1 MAATTRHLQ
10 WEAMRSL
17 FAYLFPLVLA
27 AASFGQ
33 QPAAAPKAITDPR
46 ALVSTNVPDLTT
58 YDLNKFFTTRT
69 VGDSSWSPDGK
80 NVVVVTNI
88 SGRKNLWVAP
98 AAGGWP
104 RQLTIS
110 EQRQASPAWSPDGQW
125 IAFQSDKD
133 GNEQWDIF
141 VVSPKNGDVV
151 NLTNSPEIS
160 EESPTWQPHGRLLAI
175 TVRPKDASSAEIAT
189 LDVLTRRVRKLTT
202 DTPKDH
208 FNSDPVWSPD
218 GKQVAYRQ
226 VTANGK
232 DSDVFVVEVAT
243 GHSTRL
249 TPHTGEHLYSL
260 AAWSPDGK
268 KLLISSD
275 AANGFRNIALLDVAS
290 KQVQWLT
297 KDKWDSLP
305 GSFTSDGRRLSWTTN
320 LDGNRTVFV
329 YDIATK
335 HAQALPLKVGVNSLV
350 GSDTAFSKDG
360 KQLLYKHSGPDSP
373 GDLWVYTFATAHAH
387 QLTNSMVAGLRGED
401 MVAPALV
408 RYPSRDGKFQI
419 SAFVYM
425 PHNIIKNAQYPALVY
440 VHGGPSSH
448 VDNSFD
454 PFVQYIVNQG
464 YVVIAPNYRGSTGF
478 GREFEQADY
487 FDMGGGDLQ
496 DVVSAA
502 EFIKQNGYVNPKKL
516 IVMGRSY
523 GGYLTMM
530 GVTKAPEVWA
540 AGVAVVPF
548 VNWFTEVQN
557 EDPRLR
563 EVDYATMGDP
573 EKNKALWEDRSP
585 VNFIKQIK
593 APLLIIAGENDSRCP
608 KTEAQQVADA
618 IKKNGGTVQL
628 KVYEDEG
635 HVFARM
641 ENTLDSY
648 RRISDFL
655 KVQVPSPG
663 CGCEILQ

>member
-1 MAATTRHLQ
+1 
-10 WEAMRSL
+10 MRRL
-17 FAYLFPLVLA
+17 FTCLFPALLTAV
-27 AASFGQ
+27 SFAQ
-33 QPAAAPKAITDPR
+33 QPPAAKAVTDPH
-46 ALVSTNVPDLTT
+46 ALVSTNVPDLTN
-58 YDLNKFFTTRT
+58 YDLNKFFMTRV

-80 NVVVVTNI
+80 NVVLATNI
-88 SGRKNLWVAP
+88 SGRRNLWVVP

-110 EQRQASPAWSPDGQW
+110 DQRQASPAWSPDGQW

-151 NLTNSPEIS
+151 NLTNSPSIS

-175 TVRPKDASSAEIAT
+175 TVRPQDTSAAEIAT
-189 LDVLTRRVRKLTT
+189 LDVLTRRVRKLTNN
-202 DTPKDH
+202 TPKDR
-208 FNSDPVWSPD
+208 FNSDPIWSPD
-218 GKQVAYRQ
+218 GKQIAYRQ
-226 VTANGK
+226 VLANGK
-232 DSDVFVVEVAT
+232 DADVFVVDVAT
-243 GHSTRL
+243 GNSTRL

-260 AAWSPDGK
+260 SAWSPDGK

-275 AANGFRNIALLDVAS
+275 AENSYRNIALLDIAS

-297 KDKWDSLP
+297 KEKWDSQP
-305 GSFTSDGRRLSWTTN
+305 GTFAPDGRKLTWTTN
-320 LDGNRTVFV
+320 IDGNRMVFV
-329 YDIATK
+329 YDVAAK
-335 HAQALPLKVGVNSLV
+335 RAQALPLKAGVNSLA
-350 GSDTAFSKDG
+350 GSETAFSHDG

-373 GDLWVYTFATAHAH
+373 GDLWVYTLATAQKH
-387 QLTNSMVAGLRGED
+387 QLTDSMVAGLRAED
-401 MVAPALV
+401 MVTPALV

-448 VDNSFD
+448 FDNSFD

-464 YVVIAPNYRGSTGF
+464 YIVIAPNYRGSTGY
-478 GREFEQADY
+478 GKAFEQADY

-502 EFIKQNGYVNPKKL
+502 EFIKQNGYVNPKK
-516 IVMGRSY
+516 IVLMGRSY

-540 AGVAVVPF
+540 AGVAIVPF

-557 EDPRLR
+557 ENPQLR

-573 EKNKALWEDRSP
+573 VKDKALWEDRSP
-585 VNFIKQIK
+585 VNFVKNIK
-593 APLLIIAGENDSRCP
+593 APLLIIAGGNDPRCP
-608 KTEAQQVADA
+608 KSEAEQVVNA
-618 IKKNGGTVQL
+618 IKANGGTVQL
-628 KVYEDEG
+628 KVYEGEG
-635 HVFARM
+635 HSFGRI
-641 ENTLDSY
+641 ENTLDY
-648 RRISDFL
+648 YKRVSDFL

-663 CGCEILQ
+663 CGCEVLQ